1 MFNEIFN
8 DEKTAFIF
16 TSDHGMS
23 NKGAHGAGSAYE
35 AETPIVTWGAGI
47 NDWTQLNELPN
58 DVISISNVDV
68 PRFDVQQAD
77 VAPLISALIGNA
89 VPVNNVGRL
98 PHIYLNASMV
108 SHKLNEFG
116 FE

>member
-1 MFNEIFN
+1 
-8 DEKTAFIF
+8 
-16 TSDHGMS
+16 MS

-58 DVISISNVDV
+58 DVIPISNVDV
-68 PRFDVQQAD
+68 PRFDVHQAD

-116 FE
+116 SE